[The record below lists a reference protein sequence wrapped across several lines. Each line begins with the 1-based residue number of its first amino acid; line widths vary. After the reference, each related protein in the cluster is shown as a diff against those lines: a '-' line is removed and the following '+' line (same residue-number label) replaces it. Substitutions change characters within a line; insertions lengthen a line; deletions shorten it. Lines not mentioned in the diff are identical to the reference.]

1 MKAVADWF
9 WSHNEREQA
18 YLLAAAA
25 AVVLYV
31 LYMGVWKPLADMRN
45 AMAQRNAV
53 TEQTLTRV
61 QAMASELNQLK
72 AGGAGPRNRNMNQL
86 INASTTEV
94 GIRPSRI
101 QPNSRGEPQIR
112 FENVGF
118 AELLRWMHR
127 IEYREGIAIKEV
139 AINPGDRGGLVK
151 ATIRLGQDS

>member
-1 MKAVADWF
+1 
-9 WSHNEREQA
+9 
-18 YLLAAAA
+18 
-25 AVVLYV
+25 
-31 LYMGVWKPLADMRN
+31 
-45 AMAQRNAV
+45 
-53 TEQTLTRV
+53 
-61 QAMASELNQLK
+61 
-72 AGGAGPRNRNMNQL
+72 MNQL

-127 IEYREGIAIKEV
+127 MEFREGIAIKEV

-151 ATIRLGQDS
+151 ATIRLGQGA